1 MSRRPPEP
9 REGRRHPKVLVL
21 GGLRTKAQKQVTMS
35 SVDEESIH
43 TSILLQT
50 RVMYRYLAYRNL
62 CLEKDGLAQNKY
74 IDNNDDE

>member
-1 MSRRPPEP
+1 MP
-9 REGRRHPKVLVL
+9 
-21 GGLRTKAQKQVTMS
+21 

-62 CLEKDGLAQNKY
+62 CLEEMAELKIKY
-74 IDNNDDE
+74 IDNKMMNNDAT